1 MIMLDFLEGFLEV
14 FVVVGQGV
22 EVKLVLV
29 IFRSEVMAIVLG
41 VRKVDL

>member
-1 MIMLDFLEGFLEV
+1 MIMLDFLESFLEV

-22 EVKLVLV
+22 EVELVLV